1 MWRLRKRATSLT
13 ILDILTQPAPRSSMP
28 CFAHGL
34 RARARFGKARQSAHQ
49 QKVAERREI
58 RTPNLLQQCT
68 LVGFEPTTSRR
79 LLSGCSANCA
89 IPPIPLFFR
98 QSLTLIRTGPSHS
111 RYVRASAPKTLV
123 KRIQAHTST
132 YKRIQAPRS
141 AYRPTTRPPPLTL
154 IGSCWG
160 YALCEGAVV
169 GLRGVAIVDRRPRV
183 P

>member
-1 MWRLRKRATSLT
+1 MQLLARSRSSYARSFSLGVWRNGSASDSRSEGWEFESLCAHFSTSPGRMWRLRKRATSLT

-34 RARARFGKARQSAHQ
+34 RARARFGKARQSAHP

-89 IPPIPLFFR
+89 IPPIPLFFQAVTYPDTYWPQPQQVCAR
-98 QSLTLIRTGPSHS
+98 K
-111 RYVRASAPKTLV
+111 RAENA
-123 KRIQAHTST
+123 
-132 YKRIQAPRS
+132 
-141 AYRPTTRPPPLTL
+141 
-154 IGSCWG
+154 C
-160 YALCEGAVV
+160 
-169 GLRGVAIVDRRPRV
+169 
-183 P
+183 